1 MCRSI
6 RRTNWHCCLA
16 NEQRHCEKL
25 TAKVSLVT
33 WLVIGSEFNDF
44 IRICLT
50 KDPNQRPTAGQL
62 LEHPFVRN
70 ALDPKPILDL
80 LTEFK
85 AEIVEEEITDMDDVS
100 RILLE
105 LFLPFFCII
114 LKCCRHKSLRRSAVT
129 WYVHSTPEKYFQLT
143 CVFPAYFCSCTFCN
157 QVSLYCFMLQFISP
171 IFLFRPCSSS
181 PFWFVFMLIATFLID
196 LNIRNPK
203 RNLVRIQKTR

>member
-1 MCRSI
+1 M
-6 RRTNWHCCLA
+6 
-16 NEQRHCEKL
+16 
-25 TAKVSLVT
+25 T
-33 WLVIGSEFNDF
+33 WLVIVSEFNDF

-105 LFLPFFCII
+105 L
-114 LKCCRHKSLRRSAVT
+114 LK
-129 WYVHSTPEKYFQLT
+129 Y
-143 CVFPAYFCSCTFCN
+143 
-157 QVSLYCFMLQFISP
+157 
-171 IFLFRPCSSS
+171 
-181 PFWFVFMLIATFLID
+181 
-196 LNIRNPK
+196 NI
-203 RNLVRIQKTR
+203 QA